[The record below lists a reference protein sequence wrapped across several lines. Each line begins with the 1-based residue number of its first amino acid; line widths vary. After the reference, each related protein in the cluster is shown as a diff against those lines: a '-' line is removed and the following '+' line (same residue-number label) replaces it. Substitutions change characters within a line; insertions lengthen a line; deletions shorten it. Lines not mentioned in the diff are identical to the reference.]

1 MTGTVSWILSLKAI
15 ADALIG
21 LGVIKGKNCQVKSIV
36 RNGTATVI
44 TFAWYDEDEE
54 LQEMSFTM
62 YDGVDGINGIDGQDG
77 APGDPGANGISV
89 VSAEIT
95 STGHLVFTMSDD
107 TTIDAGVISGGGE
120 GGSDVIANPDLE
132 GDEEELES
140 LGIDGTNYKLA
151 TGGTNVIANPVMSG
165 TEETATGIQIGNEK
179 FVFPSTST
187 YGFTASQISMLSG
200 ILHAGL
206 YSSDQSSAIDAFITS
221 LSEIPEPTVKVLE
234 SITAVINNPTVEQ
247 NTTYVPNVSVTA
259 HYDDGTTAN
268 VSAQA
273 VFGSINTATA
283 GAKTLTISYTENG
296 VTKTT
301 SGTVTVTAEPV
312 PVVLSSI
319 SATKTKMSYTTEE
332 TFSTDDVVVTAH
344 YSDNTTA
351 NVTSS
356 ATIGTVD
363 ISTAGTKTLNISYTE
378 GGVTKTATLSITV
391 TAEPV
396 PVTKVSISATKTK
409 TSYTVGETFS
419 NDDVVVTMHY
429 SDGTTSIVPHSES
442 DLSIGVVDTSTT
454 GTKTLLIRYDDDG
467 NTLETTI
474 TITVAEASEK
484 EYLTT
489 QYVEARRVNNGVMGS
504 HTGSYL
510 CYVPVTAGVTYSSD
524 MEYLDLGYCSAG
536 YTKDKIVT
544 PVAFPY
550 TPDADGWLCYRVDTS
565 TQLDLQVYTGGT
577 SETGEYQYTDVIPLN
592 VTSGTFDWKD
602 GYDIDQTTGELI
614 VHEGYSVSPYII
626 IGASSYINLKHSM
639 KSSGYCGLYN
649 YSNGE
654 IGDFSEFSVAG
665 AGRTIANNHSKAY
678 AYRFTISTTRITN
691 PETFERED

>member
-15 ADALIG
+15 TDALIG

-36 RNGTATVI
+36 RNGRATVI
-44 TFAWYDEDEE
+44 TFAWYNEDEE
-54 LQEMSFTM
+54 LQEMAFTM
-62 YDGVDGINGIDGQDG
+62 YDGVDGINGVDGQDG
-77 APGDPGANGISV
+77 APGDPGANGVSV

-95 STGHLVFTMSDD
+95 ATHHLVFTMSND
-107 TTIDAGVISGGGE
+107 TTIDAGVISGGGGE
-120 GGSDVIANPDLE
+120 GGSDVIANPELE
-132 GDEEELES
+132 GDETELES

-165 TEETATGIQIGNEK
+165 NEETATGIQIGSEK
-179 FVFPSTST
+179 FFFPTTST
-187 YGFTASQISMLSG
+187 YGFTSAQISMLEG
-200 ILHAGL
+200 ILRAAL
-206 YSSDQSSAIDAFITS
+206 YSSDQNSAITAFIAS
-221 LSEIPEPTVKVLE
+221 LSEVPEPTVKVLE

-273 VFGSINTATA
+273 VFGSIDTTTA

-319 SATKTKMSYTTEE
+319 SATKNKMSYTTDE

-351 NVTSS
+351 NVTAS

-396 PVTKVSISATKTK
+396 PVELSSISATKTK
-409 TSYTVGETFS
+409 MSYTTEEVFS
-419 NDDVVVTMHY
+419 TSDVVVTAHY
-429 SDGTTSIVPHSES
+429 SDGSSANVTSGAT
-442 DLSIGVVDTSTT
+442 IGTVDISTT
-454 GTKTLLIRYDDDG
+454 GTKTLNISYTEDSVTKTT
-467 NTLETTI
+467 TLN
-474 TITVAEASEK
+474 ITVTEASEK

-489 QYVEARRVNNGVMGS
+489 QYIEARRVNNGAMGS

-510 CYVPVTAGVTYSSD
+510 CYVPVTAGVAYSSD

-536 YTKDKIVT
+536 YTKDKVVT

-550 TPDADGWLCYRVDTS
+550 TPDADGWICYRQDTNS
-565 TQLDLQVYTGGT
+565 QLDLLMYVYS
-577 SETGEYQYTDVIPLN
+577 SEEAGDYQYTDVIPLN
-592 VTSGTFDWKD
+592 VASGTFDWKD

-614 VHEGYSVSPYII
+614 EHEGHSVSPYII
-626 IGASSYINLKHSM
+626 IDAGEYVNFKHSM
-639 KSSGYCGLYN
+639 KASGYCGLYN

-654 IGDFSEFSVAG
+654 IGDFSEFAIAG
-665 AGRTIANNHSKAY
+665 SGRTVTNNHSKAY
-678 AYRFTISTTRITN
+678 AYRFTIGTTRITN
-691 PETFERED
+691 PETFERRI

>member
-15 ADALIG
+15 TDALIG

-36 RNGTATVI
+36 RNGRATVI

-54 LQEMSFTM
+54 LQEMAFTM
-62 YDGVDGINGIDGQDG
+62 YDGIDGINGVDGQDG
-77 APGDPGANGISV
+77 APGDPGANGVSV

-95 STGHLVFTMSDD
+95 ATHHLIFTMSND
-107 TTIDAGVISGGGE
+107 TTIDAGVISGGGGE

-165 TEETATGIQIGNEK
+165 TEEIATGIQIGSEK

-221 LSEIPEPTVKVLE
+221 LSEIPEPTEKVLE

-247 NTTYVPNVSVTA
+247 GTTYVPNVSVTA
-259 HYDDGTTAN
+259 HYNDGTTAN

-273 VFGSINTATA
+273 VFGSIDTATT
-283 GAKTLTISYTENG
+283 GEKTLSISYTENE

-312 PVVLSSI
+312 P
-319 SATKTKMSYTTEE
+319 
-332 TFSTDDVVVTAH
+332 
-344 YSDNTTA
+344 
-351 NVTSS
+351 
-356 ATIGTVD
+356 
-363 ISTAGTKTLNISYTE
+363 
-378 GGVTKTATLSITV
+378 ITR
-391 TAEPV
+391 
-396 PVTKVSISATKTK
+396 VSISATKTK
-409 TSYTVGETFS
+409 TLYTVGETFS
-419 NDDVVVTMHY
+419 NDDVIVTMHY

-454 GTKTLLIRYDDDG
+454 GVKTLLIRYDDDG

-474 TITVAEASEK
+474 AITVSEASDK

-489 QYVEARRVNNGVMGS
+489 QYTEGQRVNNGVMGS
-504 HTGSYL
+504 HTDSYL
-510 CYVPVTAGVTYSSD
+510 CYVPVTAGTTYNSD

-536 YTKDKIVT
+536 FTKNKVVDSVIM
-544 PVAFPY
+544 PY
-550 TPDADGWLCYRVDTS
+550 TPDADGWICYRQDTS
-565 TQLDLQVYTGGT
+565 TQLDLLVYTGGT
-577 SETGEYQYTDVIPLN
+577 SETGEYQYTDVIPLSD
-592 VTSGTFDWKD
+592 TEGTFDWQS
-602 GYDIDQTTGELI
+602 GYKIDSENGELI
-614 VHEGYSVSPYII
+614 PSDSDSVSPYIVI
-626 IGASSYINLKHSM
+626 EAGQSITLKHSV
-639 KSSGYCGLYN
+639 KVTGNAAIFTYD
-649 YSNGE
+649 NGE
-654 IGDFSEFSVAG
+654 IGAFSTYAVAG
-665 AGRTIANNHSKAY
+665 TGKVINNNHGYKAY
-678 AYRFTISTTRITN
+678 AYRITIPTSRITN
-691 PETFERED
+691 PEPFERS